1 LATQSFDLKA
11 RLANRREP
19 FLFSWMTIPSP
30 QLAGQLARLPIEGVC
45 LDMQHGTIGFS
56 DAAPMIAAISSAGR
70 PAIARILWNEP
81 GLIGQVLDAG
91 AAAVIVPMVN
101 SKEQAEAAV
110 KAAKYPPLGG
120 RSWGGYTAFQTYG
133 LSPADYLRKANSITQ
148 VFAMIETQAA
158 LDAVEEIAAVPG
170 LDGLFVGPSDLSIAL
185 SKGAGIDK
193 TAKHTLD
200 AMKLIAAAAAKN
212 NLVAGAFAGSADVIN
227 TYAAMGY
234 TFMAGAVDVDLLQA
248 GAESLIKAVK
258 GV

>member
-1 LATQSFDLKA
+1 MQSFDLKA
-11 RLANRREP
+11 RLANRSEP
-19 FLFSWMTIPSP
+19 FLFSWMTVPSP
-30 QLAGQLARLPIEGVC
+30 QLAGQLARLPLEGVC
-45 LDMQHGTIGFS
+45 LDMQHGMIGFS
-56 DAAPMIAAISSAGR
+56 DAAPMISAISSAGR

-101 SKEQAEAAV
+101 SKAQAEAV
-110 KAAKYPPLGG
+110 VMAAKYPPLGG

-133 LSPADYLRKANSITQ
+133 LSPADYLQEANTITQ

-158 LDAVEEIAAVPG
+158 LDAVEEIASVAG

-185 SKGAGIDK
+185 SRGAGIDK
-193 TAKHTLD
+193 TAKHTLE
-200 AMKLIAAAAAKN
+200 AMKRVAAATRKN
-212 NLVAGAFAGSADVIN
+212 NLVAGAFAGSADVIK

-234 TFMAGAVDVDLLQA
+234 TFMAGAVDVELLQA
-248 GAESLIKAVK
+248 GAETLMKAVK

>member
-1 LATQSFDLKA
+1 
-11 RLANRREP
+11 
-19 FLFSWMTIPSP
+19 MTIPSP

-133 LSPADYLRKANSITQ
+133 LSPADYLKKANAITQ

-158 LDAVEEIAAVPG
+158 LDAVEEIAAVRG

>member
-1 LATQSFDLKA
+1 MAAQSFDLKA

-110 KAAKYPPLGG
+110 KSAKYPPLGG

-133 LSPADYLRKANSITQ
+133 LSPADYLKKANTITQ

-248 GAESLIKAVK
+248 GAESLMKAVK

>member
-1 LATQSFDLKA
+1 LATQSVDLKA
-11 RLANRREP
+11 RLADRREP

-110 KAAKYPPLGG
+110 KSAKYPPLGG

-133 LSPADYLRKANSITQ
+133 LSPADYLKKANTITQ

-158 LDAVEEIAAVPG
+158 LDAVEAIAAVPG

-185 SKGAGIDK
+185 SKGTGIDK

-248 GAESLIKAVK
+248 GAESLMKAVK

>member
-1 LATQSFDLKA
+1 LAAQNFDLKA
-11 RLANRREP
+11 RLANKAEP
-19 FLFSWMTIPSP
+19 FLFSWMTMPSA

-45 LDMQHGTIGFS
+45 LDMQHGMIGFP
-56 DAAPMIAAISSAGR
+56 DAVPMIAAISNAGR

-101 SKEQAEAAV
+101 SKAQAEAMV
-110 KAAKYPPLGG
+110 KSAKYPPLGG
-120 RSWGGYTAFQTYG
+120 RSWGGYTSFQTYG
-133 LSPADYLRKANSITQ
+133 LSAPEYLKQANSITL

-158 LDAVEEIAAVPG
+158 LDVVDEIAAVPG

-185 SKGAGIDK
+185 SKGVGIDK
-193 TAKHTLD
+193 TAKHTLE
-200 AMKLIAAAAAKN
+200 AMKRIAAAAQKN
-212 NLVAGAFAGSADVIN
+212 NLVAGAFAGTADIIKTYSAI
-227 TYAAMGY
+227 GY

-248 GAESLIKAVK
+248 GASSLMKAVK